1 MFDIT
6 TVTVGMLLFMLIAM
20 VVLIFLSLFMIVRS
34 IQSRNEPAQH
44 VQTDLTNMTILF
56 NTMRDILTEQKDL
69 ARRFNASLDAKV
81 GEVRAVIVQ
90 ARELATE
97 LDKMK
102 KEVDRLVEKTRSRD
116 REEYTQDRIP
126 VKESPQPS
134 VQEPIAEE
142 ADLHEPEVMLVAG
155 EHTMSETVGQH
166 LSRED
171 DLIDG
176 WTGMD
181 FGAYDSER
189 PSEAVEEHVHT
200 TPEDAAGARDA
211 FRALLNFATDTALD
225 EAPYP
230 EAAGGIN
237 GNGGMSPLE
246 LRVYEYSDAG
256 MRVPEIARELG
267 LGKGEVRLMLNLR
280 KDRDH

>member
-20 VVLIFLSLFMIVRS
+20 VVLIFLSLFMLVRS

-56 NTMRDILTEQKDL
+56 NTMRDILSEQKDL

-81 GEVRAVIVQ
+81 GEVRAVIEQ
-90 ARELATE
+90 ARELAVE
-97 LDKMK
+97 LDKTK
-102 KEVDRLVEKTRSRD
+102 REVDRLVEKVHSD
-116 REEYTQDRIP
+116 RREGYTEDRAPVEEP
-126 VKESPQPS
+126 PQPPAPK
-134 VQEPIAEE
+134 PIVEE
-142 ADLHEPEVMLVAG
+142 VDVHEPEVMRVAG
-155 EHTMSETVGQH
+155 EQAKGETLGH
-166 LSRED
+166 RLSRED

-181 FGAYDSER
+181 FGAYTDDR
-189 PSEAVEEHVHT
+189 PLESVDEYVHT
-200 TPEDAAGARDA
+200 APEDAAGARDA
-211 FRALLNFATDTALD
+211 FRALLNFTTDSALK
-225 EAPYP
+225 EPAFS
-230 EAAGGIN
+230 EAAEVSN
-237 GNGGMSPLE
+237 GNGGISPLE
-246 LRVYEYSDAG
+246 LNVYEYSDAG

-280 KDRDH
+280 KDREH

>member
-6 TVTVGMLLFMLIAM
+6 TATIGMLLIMLIAM
-20 VVLIFLSLFMIVRS
+20 VCLIFLSLFMIVRS
-34 IQSRNEPAQH
+34 IQNRNEPAQH

-81 GEVRAVIVQ
+81 GEVRAVIDQ

-102 KEVDRLVEKTRSRD
+102 KEVDRLVGESHSGN
-116 REEYTQDRIP
+116 RERFTQDRVP
-126 VKESPQPS
+126 AKKSPQPS
-134 VQEPIAEE
+134 APEPIADEG
-142 ADLHEPEVMLVAG
+142 DLHEPEVMLVGG
-155 EHTMSETVGQH
+155 EQAMSETIGER
-166 LSRED
+166 LSRAD

-181 FGAYDSER
+181 FGTDDSER
-189 PSEAVEEHVHT
+189 PSEAIEEHVHT
-200 TPEDAAGARDA
+200 APEDAAGARDA
-211 FRALLNFATDTALD
+211 FRALLNFATDTALE

-230 EAAGGIN
+230 ESAEGIN
-237 GNGGMSPLE
+237 GNGGMSPLA

-267 LGKGEVRLMLNLR
+267 LGKGEIRLMLNLR
-280 KDRDH
+280 KDREH